1 MGNASMRVLAVNCG
15 SSTLKFQL
23 FELERE
29 DNRYGRERRLARG
42 IVEEIGTRGSLSF
55 TIEGGKSLRKTATI
69 ADHDQ
74 ATRRVLEWLE
84 SRGLLKRDG
93 SWVVGHR
100 VVHGGNRFTEPTRIN
115 DQVLKAIEAVSELA
129 PLHNDPALQAIHA
142 ASEEL
147 GPRVQMVAVFDTAF
161 HSTLPKKASGYAIR
175 QDLAERHGIR
185 RYGFHGIAHRYM
197 TERYCLI
204 TSRPVERT
212 KLITLQLGNGCSA
225 AAVDGGKSI
234 DTSMGFTPLEGLMMG
249 TRSGDLDPA
258 LPGFLARQEG
268 VGIEEVEHWLNTGSG
283 LLGVSGRSR
292 DMRDLLKAAQQG
304 DARADLAV
312 EMFCYRIRKYI
323 GAYLAVLG
331 GADAIIF
338 GGGIG
343 ENSAEVRAHICAGM
357 DWCGLR
363 LDEDRNT
370 KAGGSEDRISAAN
383 SRLHAYVIPV
393 DEALMIARETVRCLQ
408 GTPSLL
414 ELGRRS

>member
-23 FELERE
+23 FELEPK
-29 DNRYGRERRLARG
+29 DKVYGHEERLARG
-42 IVEEIGTRGSLSF
+42 LVEEIGTRGSLSF
-55 TIEGGKSLRKTATI
+55 TIEGGKSLRKTTTI

-74 ATRRVLEWLE
+74 ATRQVLEWLE

-100 VVHGGNRFTEPTRIN
+100 VVHGGDRFTESTRID
-115 DQVLKAIEAVSELA
+115 DQVLKAIEALSELA

-142 ASEEL
+142 AREAL
-147 GPRVQMVAVFDTAF
+147 GPEVPMVAVFDTAF
-161 HSTLPKKASGYAIR
+161 HTALPQKASEYAIPR
-175 QDLAERHGIR
+175 DFAARHEIR
-185 RYGFHGIAHRYM
+185 RYGFHGIAHQYM
-197 TERYCLI
+197 TERYGVI
-204 TSRPVERT
+204 ASRPIEGT

-225 AAVDGGKSI
+225 AAVARGRSI

-249 TRSGDLDPA
+249 TRSGDLDPS
-258 LPGFLARQEG
+258 LPCFLARREG
-268 VGIEEVEHWLNTGSG
+268 MEIEEVEDWLNTRSG

-304 DARADLAV
+304 DANADLAV

-343 ENSAEVRAHICAGM
+343 ENAAEVRTRICAGM
-357 DWCGLR
+357 EWCGLR
-363 LDEDRNT
+363 LDEDRN
-370 KAGGSEDRISAAN
+370 ARAVGSEDRISGAN

-408 GTPSLL
+408 GTLL
-414 ELGRRS
+414 S

>member
-1 MGNASMRVLAVNCG
+1 MGSASMRVLAINCG

-23 FELERE
+23 FELEPE
-29 DNRYGRERRLARG
+29 DKAYGHEKRLARG
-42 IVEEIGTRGSLSF
+42 LVEEIGTRGSLSF
-55 TIEGGKSLRKTATI
+55 TIQGGKSLRKAVTI
-69 ADHDQ
+69 AGHDQ

-84 SRGLLKRDG
+84 SQGLLKRDG
-93 SWVVGHR
+93 SWVMGHR
-100 VVHGGNRFTEPTRIN
+100 VVHGGDRFTESTLID
-115 DQVLKAIEAVSELA
+115 DQVLEAIEAVSELA
-129 PLHNDPALQAIHA
+129 PLHNDPALQAIYA
-142 ASEEL
+142 AKEEV
-147 GPRVQMVAVFDTAF
+147 GAKIPMVAVFDTAF

-175 QDLAERHGIR
+175 QDLAERYGIR

-197 TERYCLI
+197 TERFCLI

-225 AAVDGGKSI
+225 AAVEGGKSI

-249 TRSGDLDPA
+249 TRSGDLDPS
-258 LPGFLARQEG
+258 LPGFLARHEG
-268 VGIEEVEHWLNTGSG
+268 VEIEEVEQWLNTGSG

-292 DMRDLLKAAQQG
+292 DMRDLLKAAQRG

-331 GADAIIF
+331 GAHAIIF

-343 ENSAEVRAHICAGM
+343 ENAAEVRSRICASM

-363 LDEDRNT
+363 LDEDRNA
-370 KAGGSEDRISAAN
+370 KAMGSEERISKEN

-393 DEALMIARETVRCLQ
+393 DETLMIARETVRCLQ
-408 GTPSLL
+408 GTPSLQ

>member
-1 MGNASMRVLAVNCG
+1 MGNVSMRVLAVNCG

-23 FELERE
+23 FELEPK
-29 DNRYGRERRLARG
+29 DKVYGHEERLARG
-42 IVEEIGTRGSLSF
+42 LVEEIGTRGSLSF
-55 TIEGGKSLRKTATI
+55 TIEGGKSLRKTTTI

-74 ATRRVLEWLE
+74 ATRQVLEWLE

-100 VVHGGNRFTEPTRIN
+100 VVHGGDRFTESTRID
-115 DQVLKAIEAVSELA
+115 DQVLKAIEALSELA

-142 ASEEL
+142 AREAL
-147 GPRVQMVAVFDTAF
+147 GPEVPMVAVFDTAF
-161 HSTLPKKASGYAIR
+161 HTALPQKASEYAIPR
-175 QDLAERHGIR
+175 DFAARHEIR
-185 RYGFHGIAHRYM
+185 RYGFHGIAHQYM
-197 TERYCLI
+197 TERYGVI
-204 TSRPVERT
+204 ASRPIEGT

-225 AAVDGGKSI
+225 AAVARGRSI

-249 TRSGDLDPA
+249 TRSGDLDPS
-258 LPGFLARQEG
+258 LPCFLARREG
-268 VGIEEVEHWLNTGSG
+268 MEIEEVEDWLNTRSG

-304 DARADLAV
+304 DANADLAV

-343 ENSAEVRAHICAGM
+343 ENAAEVRTRICAGM
-357 DWCGLR
+357 EWCGLR
-363 LDEDRNT
+363 LDEDRN
-370 KAGGSEDRISAAN
+370 ARAVGSEDRISGAN

-408 GTPSLL
+408 GTLL
-414 ELGRRS
+414 S